1 MNAISTEIELK
12 LALDAAQMPLLL
24 RHPALRPLRRGRTRT
39 ARLASTYFDS
49 PDFRLHRGEVALRVR
64 RIGRRWVQT
73 LKGPPRAAAGAGLH
87 ARAEY
92 EWPLPGP
99 AIDLSRLAATPWKRL
114 VAKVAEGGLVPCC
127 TTDFER
133 RTVDLE
139 FPDGTTAQL
148 CVDRGE
154 IRAVYGGRVRRVPIA
169 EVEIE
174 LTRGDEA
181 NLFRL
186 AVALAADLPLAVL
199 TESKSERGYALR
211 RGLPSRVASP
221 VRAAKVTLAADAT
234 VADALGAIGRE
245 CLHQIA
251 ANAGG
256 VVADDDVEWIH
267 QMRVGTRRLRS
278 CLSLMAPFASRDLL
292 DPVIAEV
299 KWLADILGKAR
310 DWDVFVTE
318 TLPPLSAWFVRD
330 AGSAPGIKRVRERA
344 TRHRLAA
351 RKNARAAVSS
361 PRLQRLLLAAGF
373 ACTPSQLAAL
383 AAPPATERADQAE
396 GARSFAV
403 KLLARRHRKF
413 AGLAATLVQAGNE
426 ERHAARIAAKRL
438 RYGAEFF
445 APLFPGKRTRTYLET
460 LAAAQD
466 ALGQFNDAVTAAA
479 LASKLSGLAD
489 DAASGAVRGWVA
501 AQAAALEP
509 DLAKAL
515 RRFTAAKTF
524 WSPR

>member
-1 MNAISTEIELK
+1 VNAIPTEIELK
-12 LALDAAQMPLLL
+12 LALDVADMPALL
-24 RHPALRPLRRGRTRT
+24 RHSALRPFRRGRTRT
-39 ARLASTYFDS
+39 AHVFSTYFDS
-49 PDFRLHRGEVALRVR
+49 PDYRLQRDGVALRVR
-64 RIGRRWVQT
+64 RVGRRWIQT
-73 LKGPPRAAAGAGLH
+73 LKGPPQSAAGAGLH

-99 AIDLSRLAATPWKRL
+99 GIDRSRLAATPWKKL
-114 VAKVAEGGLVPCC
+114 VAKAADEGGLVPYC

-154 IRAVYGGRVRRVPIA
+154 IRGVYGGRARRAPIA
-169 EVEIE
+169 EIEIE
-174 LTRGDEA
+174 LMQGDEA

-186 AVALAADLPLAVL
+186 AVALAADLPLSVM

-211 RGLPSRVASP
+211 RGSSTGAASP
-221 VRAAKVTLAADAT
+221 VRAAKLALAADAT
-234 VADALGAIGRE
+234 VAEALGAIARE
-245 CLHQIA
+245 CLHQVA

-256 VVADDDVEWIH
+256 VVADDDAEWIH

-278 CLSLMAPFASRDLL
+278 CLSLMAPFASDGLL
-292 DPVIAEV
+292 DPVVAEV
-299 KWLADILGKAR
+299 KWLAAILGKAR

-318 TLPPLSAWFVRD
+318 TLPPLSAWFAND
-330 AGSAPGIKRVRERA
+330 ASAAPGIKRVRERA
-344 TRHRLAA
+344 TRRRLAA
-351 RKNARAAVSS
+351 RKDARAAVAS
-361 PRLQRLLLAAGF
+361 PRLQHLLLAAGF
-373 ACTPSQLAAL
+373 ACTPSQF
-383 AAPPATERADQAE
+383 APPAASPGTERADA
-396 GARSFAV
+396 FAA

-413 AGLAATLVQAGNE
+413 AGLAATLAHAGNE

-445 APLFPGKRTRTYLET
+445 APLFPDKRTRTYLDT

-479 LASKLSGLAD
+479 LASELSGRAD
-489 DAASGAVRGWVA
+489 DAAAGAVRGWVA

-509 DLAKAL
+509 HLAKAV
-515 RRFTAAKTF
+515 RRFNAAKPF

>member
-1 MNAISTEIELK
+1 M
-12 LALDAAQMPLLL
+12 
-24 RHPALRPLRRGRTRT
+24 
-39 ARLASTYFDS
+39 
-49 PDFRLHRGEVALRVR
+49 
-64 RIGRRWVQT
+64 
-73 LKGPPRAAAGAGLH
+73 
-87 ARAEY
+87 
-92 EWPLPGP
+92 PGP
-99 AIDLSRLAATPWKRL
+99 AIDLSRLAATPWKKL
-114 VAKVAEGGLVPCC
+114 VAKAADEGGLVPCC

-154 IRAVYGGRVRRVPIA
+154 IRALYGGRARRAPIA
-169 EVEIE
+169 EIEIE
-174 LTRGDEA
+174 LTHGDEA

-186 AVALAADLPLAVL
+186 AVALAADLPLSVM

-211 RGLPSRVASP
+211 RGLSNRVASP
-221 VRAAKVTLAADAT
+221 VRAAKVALAADAT
-234 VADALGAIGRE
+234 VAEALGAIARE

-251 ANAGG
+251 ANASGL
-256 VVADDDVEWIH
+256 VADDDPEWIH

-278 CLSLMAPFASRDLL
+278 CLSLMAPFASDGLL
-292 DPVIAEV
+292 DPVVAEV
-299 KWLADILGKAR
+299 KWLAAILGKAR

-318 TLPPLSAWFVRD
+318 TLPPLSAWFARD
-330 AGSAPGIKRVRERA
+330 ASSAPGIKRLRERA
-344 TRHRLAA
+344 ARRRLAA
-351 RKNARAAVSS
+351 RKDARAAVAS
-361 PRLQRLLLAAGF
+361 PRLQHLLLAAGF
-373 ACTPSQLAAL
+373 ACTPSQFAPPAAPS
-383 AAPPATERADQAE
+383 AAPPVAPPATERADLADLAE
-396 GARSFAV
+396 GARGFAA

-413 AGLAATLVQAGNE
+413 VGLAATLTHAGNE

-479 LASKLSGLAD
+479 LASELSGLAD
-489 DAASGAVRGWVA
+489 DAAAGAVRGWVA

-509 DLAKAL
+509 HLAKAV
-515 RRFTAAKTF
+515 RRFNAAKPF